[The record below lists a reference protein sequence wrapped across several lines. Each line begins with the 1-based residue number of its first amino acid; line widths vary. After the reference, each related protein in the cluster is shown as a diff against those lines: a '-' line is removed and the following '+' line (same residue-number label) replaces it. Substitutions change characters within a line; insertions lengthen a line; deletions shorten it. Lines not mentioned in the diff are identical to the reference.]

1 MMRKIFSTSD
11 GRTTTI
17 EPTRE
22 LDEVFAFIQQKNCGM
37 TCPDVCVMNDR
48 NGWNI
53 YLVRIEPV
61 IWCVCYPEDH
71 PMARQIAEMFR
82 PLQQFTTP
90 ASEVL
95 A

>member
-1 MMRKIFSTSD
+1 MRKIFSTSD
-11 GRTTTI
+11 GRTEMI
-17 EPTRE
+17 DPTRE
-22 LDEVFAFIQQKNCGM
+22 LDQVFAFMREKNLNANRLDMCM
-37 TCPDVCVMNDR
+37 TNDR
-48 NGWNI
+48 HGWNI

-61 IWCVCYPEDH
+61 IWCVCYPENH

-82 PLQQFTTP
+82 PVQQFTTP